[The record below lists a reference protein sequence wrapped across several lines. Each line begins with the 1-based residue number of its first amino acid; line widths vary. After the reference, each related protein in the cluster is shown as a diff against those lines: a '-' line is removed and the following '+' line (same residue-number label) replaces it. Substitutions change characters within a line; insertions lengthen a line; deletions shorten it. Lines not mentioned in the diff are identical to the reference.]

1 MLLNMERNKVHYK
14 HLIPFFYRKGKNG
27 IQVANKMAHK
37 RCSWNYTSLSTAYL
51 WVISSMF
58 IHMYFLYVLYIY
70 ISLFFYV
77 FNMFLHIFF
86 YAFIYFLYLCF
97 VYVILLCS
105 PTCIFTSVLT
115 VLCIYIYISVIEI
128 QYGILVFSTE
138 IFFFLISRVLYAAY
152 VRILLIMTMIVY
164 DHSYQFEIILSFYKD
179 ILFFVFFIWLQYML
193 IFYLLYVYLLVFVYI
208 DLYVCIFIFIFIY
221 LYMYI
226 YLFVYVYLLV
236 FIYV

>member
-58 IHMYFLYVLYIY
+58 IHMYFLYILYIY
-70 ISLFFYV
+70 ISFSV
-77 FNMFLHIFF
+77 FLI
-86 YAFIYFLYLCF
+86 CF
-97 VYVILLCS
+97 C
-105 PTCIFTSVLT
+105 
-115 VLCIYIYISVIEI
+115 
-128 QYGILVFSTE
+128 ILVFSTE

-179 ILFFVFFIWLQYML
+179 ILFFVFFYM
-193 IFYLLYVYLLVFVYI
+193 ITIYVNILLVI
-208 DLYVCIFIFIFIY
+208 CIFTCVCLYRFICMYIYIYIYTFICIFTY

-226 YLFVYVYLLV
+226 YLFLYMSSLIISIYKFVTFTLLTGDHSDFCFKIHRFNWLNDNV
-236 FIYV
+236 LVCFLN

>member
-58 IHMYFLYVLYIY
+58 IHMYFLYILYIY
-70 ISLFFYV
+70 ISFSV
-77 FNMFLHIFF
+77 FLI
-86 YAFIYFLYLCF
+86 CF
-97 VYVILLCS
+97 C
-105 PTCIFTSVLT
+105 
-115 VLCIYIYISVIEI
+115 
-128 QYGILVFSTE
+128 ILVFSTE

-179 ILFFVFFIWLQYML
+179 ILFFVFF
-193 IFYLLYVYLLVFVYI
+193 LYDYNI
-208 DLYVCIFIFIFIY
+208 C
-221 LYMYI
+221 
-226 YLFVYVYLLV
+226 
-236 FIYV
+236 